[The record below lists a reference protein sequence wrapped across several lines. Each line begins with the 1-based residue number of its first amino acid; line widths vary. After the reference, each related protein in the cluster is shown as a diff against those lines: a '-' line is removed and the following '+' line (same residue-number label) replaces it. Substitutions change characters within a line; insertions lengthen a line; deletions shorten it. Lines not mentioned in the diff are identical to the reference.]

1 MQTCRQRDRYV
12 YIRKYT
18 GRFVAVFLSLIILLL
33 FFTGRL
39 VYIQVFRSSYLAK
52 LAERQH
58 NQSIKIEP
66 VRGVI
71 LDRNLRPLAMNV
83 PVYSLYANPRRMS
96 PEAKERAVRSLPEV
110 MDLNR
115 DFIRS
120 RLDRDKFFIW
130 IARKLPLDQAEAVRA
145 LEIPGLSFIKEARR
159 YYPNQHLAAHV
170 LGFAGMDNTGLE
182 GLELQ
187 FDDVLR
193 GRDGSA
199 LVLRDARQQQLMLD
213 HGLIPPQDG
222 FSLVLTLD
230 ETIQY
235 IAEEALDK
243 AYRENN
249 AKWASIIVMN
259 PNTGEIL
266 ALANRPTYDLNDF
279 GESSVASR
287 TNRAIAH
294 VYEPGSVFKIVAA
307 AAALEEDAFHEDD
320 EIFCENGR
328 YRVGSRILHDHHP
341 HGKLT
346 FKEVIEQS
354 SNIGT
359 TKIAQKLGP
368 QIFYKYVKRFNFG
381 ELTGIDLRGEVA
393 GMLKPPSRWSKTTIS
408 AMPIGHEVAATPLQL
423 VCAVSAVANGGTYLR
438 PFVVK
443 YIKDKHDEL
452 IRSFEPREIDRV
464 ISPST
469 AERVKKILQ
478 GVVDRGTG
486 RRAQIAGIG
495 IGGKTGT
502 SQKIVDGRYSHSKYY
517 ASFIG
522 FAPVDHPRIAAV
534 VMFDEPHPNHYGG
547 TVAAP
552 AFREMLAGTLQ
563 YLEAKGAF

>member
-1 MQTCRQRDRYV
+1 M